1 MSEEIGEDATRRIN
15 ERLNQFMR
23 ESGLLPATT
32 APSYRYFQGANGNMY
47 CWTTE
52 RADQTDDDPKGWY
65 ASFIYRAYGP
75 GSRSGKANRWKP
87 DMKTMRRHRK
97 RKDAKA
103 RALKMLR
110 RDNPA

>member
-1 MSEEIGEDATRRIN
+1 MSEEVDPAIV

-23 ESGLLPATT
+23 EMGMIST
-32 APSYRYFQGANGNMY
+32 APNYRYFMGANGNMY

-65 ASFIYRAYGP
+65 ASFIYRAYGK
-75 GSRSGKANRWKP
+75 GSRSGKADRWKP

>member
-1 MSEEIGEDATRRIN
+1 MSDESMQRIS
-15 ERLNQFMR
+15 ERLGQHMR
-23 ESGLLPATT
+23 ETGLIST

-47 CWTTE
+47 CWTVE
-52 RADQTDDDPKGWY
+52 RADQTDDDPKGYY
-65 ASFIYRAYGP
+65 ASFVYRGYGK
-75 GSRSGKANRWKP
+75 GSRSGKPEAWKP
-87 DMKTMRRHRK
+87 DQKTMVRHRK